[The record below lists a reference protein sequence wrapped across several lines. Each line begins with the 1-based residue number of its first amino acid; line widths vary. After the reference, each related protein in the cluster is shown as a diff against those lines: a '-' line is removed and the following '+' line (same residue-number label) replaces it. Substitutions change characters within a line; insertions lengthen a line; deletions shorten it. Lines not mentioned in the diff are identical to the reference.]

1 MKIYEIFDD
10 ENKISIGVLLYYEKQ
25 RSFII
30 ELQDNLDEWSAPLLL
45 TNFVKKG
52 IYTIPKEISFMW
64 VQERIIPSG
73 RQNIGDILIRYKLK
87 SYDEMKL
94 LELSEGRC
102 SQDNLF
108 IRKIDEL
115 PDYVIA
121 RQKKTVVEC
130 LIRENNTI
138 LCFFADESVR
148 KVDLSKIVEVEGVE
162 KIIANEVLFQS
173 GKVGTGGYSVVFNDS
188 IDIPAAVLYESG
200 VKIPIK
206 LSDFIAFIRKNVYDT
221 TESCY
226 MLECSRQ
233 NISYL
238 VKQQQLSPVKEEVK
252 GNLYLKGDIINNQ
265 W

>member
-1 MKIYEIFDD
+1 MKKYYFESIFKSLIY
-10 ENKISIGVLLYYEKQ
+10 
-25 RSFII
+25 
-30 ELQDNLDEWSAPLLL
+30 
-45 TNFVKKG
+45 
-52 IYTIPKEISFMW
+52 
-64 VQERIIPSG
+64 
-73 RQNIGDILIRYKLK
+73 
-87 SYDEMKL
+87 
-94 LELSEGRC
+94 
-102 SQDNLF
+102 LF
-108 IRKIDEL
+108 ISL
-115 PDYVIA
+115 FLLA
-121 RQKKTVVEC
+121 
-130 LIRENNTI
+130 LIV

-148 KVDLSKIVEVEGVE
+148 KVDLSKLVEVEGVE

-188 IDIPAAVLYESG
+188 IDIPAAVLYETG